1 MPRIVPTMRTTS
13 SPQPASPSPRP
24 PGRRRSTDGD
34 VVTRRRSSTWVSLV
48 LAALVALL
56 VGPFA
61 QSAQSAAPASA
72 SERAWSAGARPTIV
86 LVHGAFSGPSA
97 WDTVSATL
105 RKDGYT
111 TTSVGLPLSG
121 LLDDVAAVRGT
132 LDAVAGPKVLVAH
145 SYGGFVVSNAAAG
158 RTDVSALVFTAAFV
172 PAPGESII
180 DLGDGY
186 LPAAFLAPGHLT
198 FNSAGDAT
206 ITSAYFRDDFAQ
218 DLNPRLAAT
227 LDRMQRPTNLGI
239 LFTPAGSVAWPAIP
253 SWYAVS
259 GADRVIDPALQRYMA
274 TRAGASTITFD
285 DASHAGGFTHYSTRF
300 AKLVEQAA
308 ASS

>member
-1 MPRIVPTMRTTS
+1 
-13 SPQPASPSPRP
+13 
-24 PGRRRSTDGD
+24 
-34 VVTRRRSSTWVSLV
+34 
-48 LAALVALL
+48 
-56 VGPFA
+56 
-61 QSAQSAAPASA
+61 
-72 SERAWSAGARPTIV
+72 
-86 LVHGAFSGPSA
+86 
-97 WDTVSATL
+97 
-105 RKDGYT
+105 
-111 TTSVGLPLSG
+111 
-121 LLDDVAAVRGT
+121 
-132 LDAVAGPKVLVAH
+132 VAGPKVLVAH

>member
-1 MPRIVPTMRTTS
+1 MSRIVSTTS
-13 SPQPASPSPRP
+13 VTSPQPQSSAPRR
-24 PGRRRSTDGD
+24 PGRRTAHCRAPG
-34 VVTRRRSSTWVSLV
+34 RRSSASVALV

-61 QSAQSAAPASA
+61 QSAQSASPGPWSAPA
-72 SERAWSAGARPTIV
+72 RAVGARPTIV

-105 RKDGYT
+105 RKDGYP
-111 TTSVGLPLSG
+111 TTSVALPLSG
-121 LLDDVAAVRGT
+121 TLDDIATVDAA

-172 PAPGESII
+172 PAPGESIVG
-180 DLGDGY
+180 LGNGY

-198 FNSAGDAT
+198 FDSAGGAT
-206 ITSAYFRDDFAQ
+206 ITSANFRDDFAQ
-218 DLNPRLAAT
+218 DLNPRLAAS
-227 LDRMQRPTNLGI
+227 LERMQRPTNLGI
-239 LFTPAGSVAWPAIP
+239 LFTPAGSVAWPAIR

-259 GADRVIDPALQRYMA
+259 GADRVIDPALQRFMA
-274 TRAGASTITFD
+274 SRAGASTITFD

-308 ASS
+308 ATG